1 MKLVFPGGEHSPHLL
16 EEGVTRIGSDP
27 ECGIRLEQPGAL
39 PRHCELQVTG
49 ARVLLQ
55 VMPDAA
61 VSVNARPV
69 QGLIALRPGDQLDI
83 AGVQVRLAAMPAP
96 VVARNREVAPAVN
109 SQGSVEDAGLTRV
122 RPVLPRFVLR
132 GVSGSMLGRSHPLVG
147 VATVGRAPECTL
159 QIEDAGLSRQHARL
173 VPVADGVQV
182 EDAGSTNGTF
192 LNGIT
197 RQRVISLLRQAGV
210 TVHETTLSIQD
221 FREADEIFSSG
232 NMSKVVP
239 ITAFDDRK
247 LEFGPLAKKARA
259 LYWEWAHA

>member
-1 MKLVFPGGEHSPHLL
+1 MKLVFPGGEHAPCLL
-16 EEGVTRIGSDP
+16 ESDVTTIGSDP
-27 ECGIRLEQPGAL
+27 GSGIVLEQPGVLPQHCAL
-39 PRHCELQVTG
+39 QMTG
-49 ARVLLQ
+49 GRVLLQ

-96 VVARNREVAPAVN
+96 VVARNREAAPAVD

-173 VPVADGVQV
+173 VPVADGVQI

-192 LNGIT
+192 LNGRRIL
-197 RQRVISLLRQAGV
+197 QGLAVAG
-210 TVHETTLSIQD
+210 
-221 FREADEIFSSG
+221 DEIGFDTVRFRLLDSTRSELQQLAPRAAG
-232 NMSKVVP
+232 FRMPLWWWVAAAAALAALAWVV
-239 ITAFDDRK
+239 FWLR
-247 LEFGPLAKKARA
+247 
-259 LYWEWAHA
+259 

>member
-83 AGVQVRLAAMPAP
+83 AGVQVRLAAMPAH

-192 LNGIT
+192 LNGRRIL
-197 RQRVISLLRQAGV
+197 QGLAVAG
-210 TVHETTLSIQD
+210 
-221 FREADEIFSSG
+221 DEIGFDTVRFRLLDSTRSELQQLA
-232 NMSKVVP
+232 P
-239 ITAFDDRK
+239 RTAGFRM
-247 LEFGPLAKKARA
+247 PLWWWVAAATAVAVAA
-259 LYWEWAHA
+259 LAWAVFWLR